1 MTTTVSVAALALL
14 PLILSEGPA
23 ADATRLHEDVKR
35 LAADRW
41 KGRRA
46 GSREADLAATWIA
59 ERFKTLG
66 LKPAFG
72 ASYLQSFGFIDGV
85 TLGNRSRLVVGGKPF
100 RSGEDFRPVSFSA
113 AGRAEGAAVFAGY
126 GLVAKDLGVD
136 EYEGVDVRGKVVVV
150 LRYSP
155 AGDDPQSK
163 WGPFVALRHKAANA
177 HKNGAAALLVVTG
190 AATAQAKDELVALR
204 SDASLVDAGLPV
216 LSVRRRVAEALFE
229 GCGTSLE
236 AAQRSADA
244 GHDAFVELSPRVA
257 LAADVKPRRSA
268 THNVVATLPGSDPE
282 AEAVVIGAH
291 YDHLGLGLSGSLEA
305 KPEGKI
311 HHGADDNASGVAAL
325 LEVARELAQERP
337 ARTLVFAAFGA
348 EELGA
353 LGSSY
358 FVKSPPLPV
367 ERIAA
372 MVNLDMVGRLRD
384 DTIDVHGVGTSPV
397 WRPLV
402 EEANRSPGLKLRWH
416 EGGLGP
422 SDHSSFY
429 LASKPVLFLFTGV
442 HSDYHRASDTAD
454 KLNAPGLARVVDLVT
469 GVVAGLAAS
478 PSPVE
483 FTRVAAEKEDQLPAS
498 RGFRVWVGGI
508 PDYGSE
514 APGVRISGVTP
525 GSPAEKAGLRGGDT
539 IVRFGVREIR
549 GIYDYTAALGERK
562 AGEVVEVV
570 VSRDGT
576 EVALQVTLGERN
588 RQE

>member
-1 MTTTVSVAALALL
+1 MGIAAVALL
-14 PLILSEGPA
+14 VLAQGPG
-23 ADATRLHEDVKR
+23 DDVLRLHEDVRR

-46 GSREADLAATWIA
+46 GTREADQAATWIA
-59 ERFKTLG
+59 ERFKALG

-72 ASYLQSFGFIDGV
+72 SSYLQSFGFIDGV
-85 TLGNRSRLVVGGKPF
+85 TLGRRSRLVVAGKPYQ
-100 RSGEDFRPVSFSA
+100 SGEDFRPVSFSA
-113 AGRAEGAAVFAGY
+113 AGPAEGTAVFAGY

-136 EYEGVDVRGKVVVV
+136 DYDGLDVSGKVVLV
-150 LRYSP
+150 LRHAP
-155 AGDDPQSK
+155 GGDDPQSK
-163 WGPFVALRHKAANA
+163 WAPFVALRHKAASA
-177 HKNGAAALLVVTG
+177 HKGGAAALLVVTG
-190 AATAQAKDELVALR
+190 PATPDAKDELVALR

-216 LSVRRRVAEALFE
+216 LSVRRRVAETLFE
-229 GCGTSLE
+229 GSGTTLD
-236 AAQRSADA
+236 AAQRSADS
-244 GHDAFVELSPRVA
+244 GHGRAVELVARVV

-268 THNVVATLPGSDPE
+268 THNVAALRPGVDP
-282 AEAVVIGAH
+282 AAGAVVIGAH

-305 KPEGKI
+305 RPEGKI
-311 HHGADDNASGVAAL
+311 HHGADDNASGVAAV
-325 LEVARELAQERP
+325 LEIARRLAGAYP
-337 ARTLVFAAFGA
+337 ARTVLFAAFGA

-358 FVKSPPLPV
+358 FLKNPPLPL

-372 MVNLDMVGRLRD
+372 MVNLDMVGRLRE
-384 DTIDVHGVGTSPV
+384 DTLDVHGVGTSPA

-402 EEANRSPGLKLRWH
+402 EEANRAVNLRLRWH

-442 HSDYHRASDTAD
+442 HSDYHKASDTWD
-454 KLNAPGLARVVDLVT
+454 KLNAPGLARVVDLVS
-469 GVVAGLAAS
+469 GVVADLAGS
-478 PSPVE
+478 PAPVE
-483 FTRVAAEKEDQLPAS
+483 FTRVAAEKEDQLRAG

-539 IVRFGVREIR
+539 IVRFGERKIR

-562 AGEVVEVV
+562 PGEVVEVV
-570 VSRDGT
+570 VERDGG
-576 EVALQVTLGERN
+576 EVALQVTLGERPSAS
-588 RQE
+588 R